1 MRIFNSLPPIKIFIV
16 SALLLLLS
24 GLTHGEKYDD
34 IYIEA
39 APTWVESRDITLTK
53 DIPVDE
59 ITDGVFYQLLDSQRK
74 LSEKK
79 QSAWYSR
86 YVQTVVNQ
94 AGVDYISQINLDFD
108 PTYRKLVLNT
118 LFVIRDGQRI
128 DKLSSAKISLLNRET
143 ELENQ
148 IYNGSL
154 TLNILIDDIQ
164 EGDTIDY
171 SFTRYGDNPVYKGIF
186 AYSRTL
192 SWSVPIRDQFVRVLW
207 GKSKPLFSS
216 TRNVSVPI
224 TEKKLGEY
232 TEYQVHMHNAET
244 LSSASEV
251 PGWYEPYGLVSFS
264 ESKNWGDVAVWA
276 ETLYQPSEQH
286 KTIIE
291 IANELQQKNK
301 SQAEQI
307 AAALKYTQ
315 DNIRYVGLEMG
326 VNSHLPTPAHETL
339 ALKYGDCKDKALLFI
354 TLLKAL
360 GIDAYPAL
368 VNTEETKFLV
378 EQLPAVNLFNH
389 VIVTLE
395 FNGKR
400 IWLDPTLSYQE
411 GRLAYL
417 FQPDYGFALVVK
429 SGETTLT
436 SMANSQSNSYTH
448 VEDRYVISE
457 NVEQAVPY
465 YIVSEY
471 LGDTAQAKHSQ
482 IEQAGKKKLSTDYET
497 FYQSTYPKLTA
508 TSAVDITTDYS
519 TGVLKLAESYT
530 INEFWKKGEVDYER
544 SFYPTDIRNAVYK
557 PKQVARVAP
566 LWFAYPNNIINKI
579 TLEFEEQNWEFDDD
593 SFVEDNDFF
602 FFKRDVSFTD
612 NILNLTFEYR
622 SKTDHIP
629 ANEVESYLAARKTLR
644 SKAYYGITKYA
655 KQTASTVDVDDEES
669 PLASWMLIAMWTYA
683 IGLVALLVS
692 WRIESNKR
700 PVFANS
706 HFFPVALVKFITLSF
721 FTFGLYSTYWM
732 YRNWQVIKQKQQS
745 DIMPIV
751 RGFFS
756 IIWFYPLFLALK
768 NDSIERFDKNKVMLP
783 FIAVIFALVYLILS
797 LVGNYTEQKVLN
809 VLIMLLPLLFI
820 PFVKYINSINDR
832 NSEAIQYNS
841 RWNVHSIVAII
852 LCLPLLSLTIAQET
866 PFLPSDSVISQNE
879 IMQHD
884 MKYLYR
890 QNVVAADETIHYFYS
905 DAFLTIRDD
914 GNGFTDKEVF
924 SYWQDDND
932 GFQLE
937 KVQFHEIK
945 DISVTYGK
953 ATDENTIVTVTRL
966 DDTNFKLFVASTNAG
981 DKLFVDKLTALWELA
996 KIR

>member
-1 MRIFNSLPPIKIFIV
+1 MRIFNYLPHIKIFII
-16 SALLLLLS
+16 SAFLLLLS
-24 GLTHGEKYDD
+24 SLTHGEKYDE

-39 APTWVESRDITLTK
+39 APTWVESRDITLAT

-74 LSEKK
+74 VSETEKI
-79 QSAWYSR
+79 AWYSR
-86 YVQTVVNQ
+86 YVQTVTNQ

-108 PTYRKLVLNT
+108 PTYRKQVLNT
-118 LFVIRDGQRI
+118 LFIIRDGQRI

-154 TLNILIDDIQ
+154 TLNILLDDIQ
-164 EGDTIDY
+164 VGDTIDY

-192 SWSVPIRDQFVRVLW
+192 SWSVPVRDQFVRVLW

-286 KTIIE
+286 KTIVE
-291 IANELQQKNK
+291 IADELKQKNK
-301 SQAEQI
+301 SQATQI

-360 GIDAYPAL
+360 SIDAYPAL
-368 VNTEETKFLV
+368 VNTEATKFLA

-400 IWLDPTLSYQE
+400 MWLDPTLSYQE
-411 GRLAYL
+411 GRLEHL

-429 SGETTLT
+429 SGETALT
-436 SMANSQSNSYTH
+436 SMVNSQPNSYTH
-448 VEDRYVISE
+448 VEDRYVIGE

-519 TGVLKLAESYT
+519 TGILTLAESYT

-544 SFYPTDIRNAVYK
+544 NFYPTDIRNAVYK
-557 PKQVARVAP
+557 PKQVTRTAP

-579 TLEFEEQNWEFDDD
+579 IIEFEEKNWEFDDE

-655 KQTASTVDVDDEES
+655 KQTASTVDVEDEES
-669 PLASWMLIAMWTYA
+669 PLASWIIIAMWTYA
-683 IGLVALLVS
+683 IGLVSILVS

-706 HFFPVALVKFITLSF
+706 HFFPVALIKFIIMSF
-721 FTFGLYSTYWM
+721 FTFGLYSAYWM
-732 YRNWQVIKQKQQS
+732 YRNWQAIKLKQQS
-745 DIMPIV
+745 DIMPIA

-756 IIWFYPLFLALK
+756 IFWFYPLFLALK

-783 FIAVIFALVYLILS
+783 FIAVIFALLYLILS
-797 LVGNYTEQKVLN
+797 LVGNYTEQVFLSL
-809 VLIMLLPLLFI
+809 LIMLLPLLFI
-820 PFVKYINSINDR
+820 PFVKYINDINGH
-832 NSEAIQYNS
+832 NSEANQYNS
-841 RWNVHSIVAII
+841 RCSIQGVVAII
-852 LCLPLLSLTIAQET
+852 LCLPLLGLTVAQET
-866 PFLPSDSVISQNE
+866 PFLPSDSVISQDE

-890 QNVVAADETIHYFYS
+890 QNVVAVDETIHYFYS

-924 SYWQDDND
+924 SYWQDEND

-937 KVQFHEIK
+937 KVAFYDIK
-945 DISVTYGK
+945 DISVTDAK
-953 ATDENTIVTVTRL
+953 ATDENTIVTITRL
-966 DDTNFKLFVASTNAG
+966 DDTNFKLFVSSTKAG
-981 DKLFVDKLTALWELA
+981 DKLFVDKLTALWVLA
-996 KIR
+996 R